1 MGRHD
6 NAGTDLAAGLEPVPI
21 AARLGDAELESLT
34 RVFHTVSR
42 DRVRERESMCAWV
55 NGKQSD

>member
-21 AARLGDAELESLT
+21 TARLEGTELESLI
-34 RVFHTVSR
+34 REFHTVSR
-42 DRVRERESMCAWV
+42 ERAREK
-55 NGKQSD
+55 G